1 MAHTKIYPCCDSV
14 NELLTN
20 QEPHTFE
27 NGTCLVCG
35 YFCNHS
41 GGEATCINR
50 AVCDN
55 CGSAYGRVNPGNHA
69 KLYESDGSANPGVYS
84 CCGLHAVG

>member
-1 MAHTKIYPCCDSV
+1 MAHIKTYPCCDSV

-35 YFCNHS
+35 YVCYHS

-55 CGSAYGRVNPGNHA
+55 CGSAYGRENPGNHA

-84 CCGLHAVG
+84 CCGLHVVG